1 MKTKLALL
9 SVRKGHWTFRH
20 RREYYCVSL
29 AHMMKQEET
38 PESTCEGEGNP
49 RMRQPSRLIDDKFL
63 VTETE
68 ITRD

>member
-1 MKTKLALL
+1 
-9 SVRKGHWTFRH
+9 
-20 RREYYCVSL
+20 
-29 AHMMKQEET
+29 MMKQEET